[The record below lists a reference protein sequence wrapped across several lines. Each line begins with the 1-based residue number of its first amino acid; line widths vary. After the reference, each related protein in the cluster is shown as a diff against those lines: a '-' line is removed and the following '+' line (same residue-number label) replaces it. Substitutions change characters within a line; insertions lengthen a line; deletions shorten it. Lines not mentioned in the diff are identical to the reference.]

1 MLNELVVLHELAHCL
16 APRHAGDVRQLR
28 RGRLVHHRLHWHGP
42 AFTGVLSELVRR
54 FGTGVNHED
63 LAAAYRH
70 YEVPVMDVEEVFAAR
85 AHSDEVEQI
94 LAGQFAAADEQAA
107 ASEAGPGTRPPARVS
122 SLGWGWWLMEMR
134 RCQRPGALVS
144 RAALA
149 ASVSPVKPCTARDI
163 KVLEDAPTLPD
174 SPRLRR
180 IAMTAVAVL
189 DVDPVWARTNLGL
202 VRWDCGVDLEELRTV
217 AEAWVQS
224 CRPSERT
231 CRGTTPKMGR
241 RRRPLSM
248 NRMCHTCGITPAA
261 PGRRR
266 SRAAAVRV
274 ARG

>member
-1 MLNELVVLHELAHCL
+1 MESWAEPNTWRCPSSWTLHLHPDMLNELVVLHELAHCL

-42 AFTGVLSELVRR
+42 TFTGVLSELVRR

-94 LAGQFAAADEQAA
+94 LAGQFAAADEHAA

-149 ASVSPVKPCTARDI
+149 ASVSPVEPCTARDI
-163 KVLEDAPTLPD
+163 K
-174 SPRLRR
+174 SS
-180 IAMTAVAVL
+180 
-189 DVDPVWARTNLGL
+189 RT
-202 VRWDCGVDLEELRTV
+202 
-217 AEAWVQS
+217 
-224 CRPSERT
+224 
-231 CRGTTPKMGR
+231 R
-241 RRRPLSM
+241 RRCR
-248 NRMCHTCGITPAA
+248 TPR
-261 PGRRR
+261 GC
-266 SRAAAVRV
+266 V
-274 ARG
+274 ASP